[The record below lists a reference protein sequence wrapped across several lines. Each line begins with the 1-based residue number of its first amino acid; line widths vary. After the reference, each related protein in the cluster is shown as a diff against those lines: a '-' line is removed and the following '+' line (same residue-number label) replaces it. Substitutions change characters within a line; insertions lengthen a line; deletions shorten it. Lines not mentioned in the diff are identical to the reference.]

1 MPPIKLGDLLLK
13 ARAITDVQLKAALSE
28 QQKWGGRLG
37 EILVRMN
44 ILTEEMLVKA
54 LSKQLA
60 IPAVNLETVQGI
72 APHVRAKIP
81 AQMAKDFA
89 VLPLQLRDDGKTLVI
104 AMAEPQNIE
113 HVDTIRSV
121 ARTRIVVQVAG
132 RTQIARAFGRF
143 YEGEADPSDVEGSFK
158 VVDASGNTV
167 IRNSADVSPPKRTSP
182 PPEMSQPVAIPRGS
196 VSQPGVNIPRGSQ
209 GAYRPVAAEG
219 APAAVAAPP
228 QAKSPAELLA
238 GIEEAQRREVGALKA
253 MVELLI
259 ERGVFTREE
268 YLARLKR

>member
-13 ARAITDVQLKAALSE
+13 ARAITELQLKAALSE

-60 IPAVNLETVQGI
+60 VPAINLDSIQGVP
-72 APHVRAKIP
+72 PHVRAKLP

-89 VLPLQLRDDGKTLVI
+89 AVPVQLRDDGKTLVV

-121 ARTRIVVQVAG
+121 ARCRVLVQVAG
-132 RTQIARAFGRF
+132 RTAIARAYGRF
-143 YEGEADPSDVEGSFK
+143 YEGEVDPGDLEGSFK

-167 IRNSADVSPPKRTSP
+167 IRHVDDVKKPAAAPMPPV
-182 PPEMSQPVAIPRGS
+182 PVPRGTQS
-196 VSQPGVNIPRGSQ
+196 YGKSPLTDVP
-209 GAYRPVAAEG
+209 APVPQA
-219 APAAVAAPP
+219 AAVAPP
-228 QAKSPAELLA
+228 QSPTEMVSA
-238 GIEEAQRREVGALKA
+238 IENAQRRELAALKA
-253 MVELLI
+253 MVEMLI

>member
-13 ARAITDVQLKAALSE
+13 AHAITELQLKTALSE

-60 IPAVNLETVQGI
+60 VPAVNLDGVQGVP
-72 APHVRAKIP
+72 AHVRAKLP

-89 VLPLQLRDDGKTLVI
+89 AVPVQLRDDGKTLVV

-121 ARTRIVVQVAG
+121 ARARVVVQVAG
-132 RTQIARAFGRF
+132 RTAIARAYGRF
-143 YEGEADPSDVEGSFK
+143 YEGEADPSDIEGSFK

-167 IRNSADVSPPKRTSP
+167 IRNVDDVSGKKPQPPTPKAAAQVGRSP
-182 PPEMSQPVAIPRGS
+182 PAEVPAPPPAPPVATQQSPTEMI
-196 VSQPGVNIPRGSQ
+196 N
-209 GAYRPVAAEG
+209 
-219 APAAVAAPP
+219 AVEA
-228 QAKSPAELLA
+228 
-238 GIEEAQRREVGALKA
+238 AQRREVVALKA
-253 MVELLI
+253 MVEMLI
-259 ERGVFTREE
+259 EKGVFTREE

>member
-13 ARAITDVQLKAALSE
+13 ARAITDSQLKAALSE
-28 QQKWGGRLG
+28 QGKWGGRLG

-60 IPAVNLETVQGI
+60 VPAVNLDSIQGI
-72 APHVRAKIP
+72 PQHVKSRIP

-89 VLPLQLRDDGKTLVI
+89 VVPIQVRDDGKTLVV

-121 ARTRIVVQVAG
+121 ARVRVMVQVAG
-132 RTQIARAFGRF
+132 RSAIARAFRRF
-143 YEGEADPSDVEGSFK
+143 YEGEADPSDIEGSFK

-167 IRNSADVSPPKRTSP
+167 IRSQMDVSPPAKRSAPSGGGSGQTVQQ
-182 PPEMSQPVAIPRGS
+182 MQTQIPRGT
-196 VSQPGVNIPRGSQ
+196 QPFGRSGPG
-209 GAYRPVAAEG
+209 E
-219 APAAVAAPP
+219 AAVVAQPSG
-228 QAKSPAELLA
+228 KTPAELLTA
-238 GIEEAQRREVGALKA
+238 IEDAQRKEVGALKA

-259 ERGVFTREE
+259 EKGIFTREE

>member
-13 ARAITDVQLKAALSE
+13 ARAITDSQLRSALSE

-60 IPAVNLETVQGI
+60 LPAVNLDSVQGI
-72 APHVRAKIP
+72 PAHVRGKIP
-81 AQMAKDFA
+81 AQLAKDFA
-89 VLPLQLRDDGKTLVI
+89 AVPVQLRDDGKTLVV

-113 HVDTIRSV
+113 HIDTMRSV
-121 ARTRIVVQVAG
+121 ARCRIVVQVAG
-132 RTQIARAFGRF
+132 RSAIARAYRRF
-143 YEGEADPSDVEGSFK
+143 YEGVDEGADLEGSFK

-167 IRNSADVSPPKRTSP
+167 IRTTEEVLK
-182 PPEMSQPVAIPRGS
+182 
-196 VSQPGVNIPRGSQ
+196 
-209 GAYRPVAAEG
+209 G
-219 APAAVAAPP
+219 APATKARAEAAP
-228 QAKSPAELLA
+228 SPAGKAPGEILSA
-238 GIEEAQRREVGALKA
+238 IEEGQRREVAALKA

-259 ERGVFTREE
+259 EKGVFTRDE

>member
-13 ARAITDVQLKAALSE
+13 ARAITELQLRAALSE

-60 IPAVNLETVQGI
+60 VPAVNLDSVQGVP
-72 APHVRAKIP
+72 AHVRAKLP

-89 VLPLQLRDDGKTLVI
+89 TVPVQLRDDGKTLVV

-121 ARTRIVVQVAG
+121 ARCRVVVQVAG
-132 RTQIARAFGRF
+132 RTAIARAFGRF
-143 YEGEADPSDVEGSFK
+143 YEGEIDASDLEGSFK

-167 IRNSADVSPPKRTSP
+167 IRNSEEISRRPSP
-182 PPEMSQPVAIPRGS
+182 PPMASPIPRGTQNYGRS
-196 VSQPGVNIPRGSQ
+196 SLTDVPAPQPSASSQSPTDMLNAI
-209 GAYRPVAAEG
+209 EG
-219 APAAVAAPP
+219 
-228 QAKSPAELLA
+228 
-238 GIEEAQRREVGALKA
+238 AQRREVAALKA
-253 MVELLI
+253 MVEMLI
-259 ERGVFTREE
+259 EKGVFTREE

>member
-13 ARAITDVQLKAALSE
+13 ARAISDTQLKAALSE

-60 IPAVNLETVQGI
+60 VPAVNLDAVQGVP
-72 APHVRAKIP
+72 PHVRSKIP
-81 AQMAKDFA
+81 AQMAKDYA
-89 VLPLQLRDDGKTLVI
+89 VLPIQLRDEGKTLVI

-121 ARTRIVVQVAG
+121 ARCRIVVQVAG
-132 RTQIARAFGRF
+132 RSAIARAFGRF
-143 YEGEADPSDVEGSFK
+143 YEGEADPSDLEGSFK

-167 IRNSADVSPPKRTSP
+167 VRHQMELNPPKRREDP
-182 PPEMSQPVAIPRGS
+182 PDISQPVQVPPGAIPS
-196 VSQPGVNIPRGSQ
+196 VSQWGFKPATPG
-209 GAYRPVAAEG
+209 
-219 APAAVAAPP
+219 AAPL
-228 QAKSPAELLA
+228 QQRTPAEMLA
-238 GIEEAQRREVGALKA
+238 AIEEAQRREVGALKA

>member
-13 ARAITDVQLKAALSE
+13 ARAITELQLKAALSE

-44 ILTEEMLVKA
+44 ILSEEMLVKA

-60 IPAVNLETVQGI
+60 LPAVSLDTIQGVP
-72 APHVRAKIP
+72 PHVRAKLP

-89 VLPLQLRDDGKTLVI
+89 AVPVQLRDDGKTLVV

-121 ARTRIVVQVAG
+121 ARCRVVVQVAG
-132 RTQIARAFGRF
+132 RTAIARAYGRF
-143 YEGEADPSDVEGSFK
+143 YDGEADPSDLEGSFK
-158 VVDASGNTV
+158 VVDAAGNTV
-167 IRNSADVSPPKRTSP
+167 IRSSDEVKRPAPPAP
-182 PPEMSQPVAIPRGS
+182 AAGAIPRGTQPFGRS
-196 VSQPGVNIPRGSQ
+196 SLTDVPSPGNNVSAA
-209 GAYRPVAAEG
+209 GA
-219 APAAVAAPP
+219 
-228 QAKSPAELLA
+228 QSPTEMINALEN
-238 GIEEAQRREVGALKA
+238 AQRKEVAALKA
-253 MVELLI
+253 MVEMLI
-259 ERGVFTREE
+259 EKGVFTREE

>member
-13 ARAITDVQLKAALSE
+13 ARAITDSQLKAALSE

-60 IPAVNLETVQGI
+60 VPAVNLDGVQGI
-72 APHVRAKIP
+72 PPHVKAKIP
-81 AQMAKDFA
+81 SQMAKDYA
-89 VLPLQLRDDGKTLVI
+89 VLPIQLRDEGKTLVI

-113 HVDTIRSV
+113 HVDMIRSV
-121 ARTRIVVQVAG
+121 ARCRIVVQVAG
-132 RTQIARAFGRF
+132 RTAIARAFGRF
-143 YEGEADPSDVEGSFK
+143 YEGEADPGDLEGSFK

-167 IRNSADVSPPKRTSP
+167 IRHQMDLEPPRRSMPEPQPQVSAP
-182 PPEMSQPVAIPRGS
+182 PPPAPRFNYS
-196 VSQPGVNIPRGSQ
+196 PS
-209 GAYRPVAAEG
+209 
-219 APAAVAAPP
+219 APAASPAPP
-228 QAKSPAELLA
+228 PAPQSGPSKTPSELLA
-238 GIEEAQRREVGALKA
+238 GIEEAQRREVAALKS

-259 ERGVFTREE
+259 EKGVFTREE